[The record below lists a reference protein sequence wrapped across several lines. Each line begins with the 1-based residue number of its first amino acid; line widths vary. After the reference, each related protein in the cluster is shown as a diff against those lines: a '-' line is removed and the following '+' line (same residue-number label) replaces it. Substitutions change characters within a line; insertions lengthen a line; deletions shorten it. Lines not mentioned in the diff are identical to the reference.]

1 MLSKDAKQFKSTLRS
16 KDSQVTTQLV
26 LWIFIL
32 FKVTRWQHVS
42 ASFTRPFSGHK

>member
-1 MLSKDAKQFKSTLRS
+1 VKGNDSLQVKS
-16 KDSQVTTQLV
+16 KDSQVETQPI

-42 ASFTRPFSGHK
+42 ASITRPSSGHR